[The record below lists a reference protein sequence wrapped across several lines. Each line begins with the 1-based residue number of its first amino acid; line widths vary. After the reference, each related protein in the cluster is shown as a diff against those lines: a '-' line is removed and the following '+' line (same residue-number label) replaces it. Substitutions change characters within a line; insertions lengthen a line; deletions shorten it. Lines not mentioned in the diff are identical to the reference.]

1 MKVKKYITY
10 EEPLKGESFTLEQMQ
25 EVYEVRVDKKNIR
38 NSLYGFMI

>member
-25 EVYEVRVDKKNIR
+25 EVYEVRVDTCR
-38 NSLYGFMI
+38 ER

>member
-25 EVYEVRVDKKNIR
+25 EVFEEVVNE
-38 NSLYGFMI
+38 